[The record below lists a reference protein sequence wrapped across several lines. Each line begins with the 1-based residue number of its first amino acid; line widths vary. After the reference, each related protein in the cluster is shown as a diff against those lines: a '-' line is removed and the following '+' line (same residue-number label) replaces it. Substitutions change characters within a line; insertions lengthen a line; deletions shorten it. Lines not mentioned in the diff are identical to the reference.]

1 MDQNIGKMLDNRYEI
16 LELVGVGGMAK
27 VYKARCHRLN
37 RLVAVKIL
45 RDDLS
50 QDSDFRRRF
59 HDESQAVAM
68 LSHPNIVAVYDVSR
82 SSDLEY
88 IVMELIEGITLK
100 QYMQKKGNKLNF
112 EINYKCRLIDTD
124 EYLVTDG
131 QSLFGFIAGILASN
145 HDVTDIFVDSALK
158 ICQNDAESFDAFLN
172 NLETLIKNN
181 DVNCVI
187 TSSVAVEEASDTVK
201 KFIA

>member
-1 MDQNIGKMLDNRYEI
+1 MIKLIVGKKGSGKTKTLID
-16 LELVGVGGMAK
+16 LVNAALGTTNGSV
-27 VYKARCHRLN
+27 VC
-37 RLVAVKIL
+37 
-45 RDDLS
+45 
-50 QDSDFRRRF
+50 
-59 HDESQAVAM
+59 
-68 LSHPNIVAVYDVSR
+68 
-82 SSDLEY
+82 
-88 IVMELIEGITLK
+88 IE
-100 QYMQKKGNKLNF
+100 KGNKLNF